1 MATVNF
7 YLKEPITKEN
17 EKTRIK
23 KETLIFLKFYCSSF
37 KFRFSTGEKV
47 HPDYWNSKTQSV
59 RKNFEG
65 APELNDFLENLS
77 KEAIRLYRISL
88 VDDTL
93 VSQEKIKTGLL
104 IFMGKSEVKKKLKF
118 FEAFKLYLEIKKGKY
133 SINYLKATNTLLK
146 HLLNFEKVKKYDIT
160 FEKIDFNFYELFTN
174 YLLNDCKLVNN
185 TIGTNISQLKNFLS
199 WSTEMK
205 YNSNLFFKDKKFKAS
220 QKASE
225 IICLTNEELFRI
237 YDLDLTKNKKLNNL
251 RDSFCFGCFTGL
263 RFSDISAIRR
273 NNVFEDDLII
283 TTQKTKEQIEVPLN
297 EFALSILERNDY
309 KLPVVSNQ
317 KTNEYLKEL
326 GKLAN
331 LNESIKITK
340 FRGVERIE
348 IVEPKYNFISSHTAR
363 RTFVTLSL
371 EKGMNAEEV
380 MEITGHK
387 NYKTFKKYISL
398 TSKVKKIAMK
408 RAWNRTPEQ
417 TLKAI

>member
-1 MATVNF
+1 MATVNY
-7 YLKEPITKEN
+7 YLKEPNSKEKSLILLN
-17 EKTRIK
+17 FYCESFRIK
-23 KETLIFLKFYCSSF
+23 
-37 KFRFSTGEKV
+37 FSTGEKINPK
-47 HPDYWNSKTQSV
+47 HWNPETQTA
-59 RKNFEG
+59 RKNYEG
-65 APELNDFLENLS
+65 APELNIFLEKIGS
-77 KEAIRLYRISL
+77 EAIRLHRTTVTNGETITQDKL
-88 VDDTL
+88 
-93 VSQEKIKTGLL
+93 KTGLL
-104 IFMGKSEVKKKLKF
+104 TFMGKTEVSTKLKF
-118 FEAFKLYLEIKKGKY
+118 FEAFKLYIEMKKGKY

-146 HLLNFEKVKKYDIT
+146 HLLNFEKVKKYNIT

-237 YDLDLTKNKKLNNL
+237 YDLDLTKNKKLKNL

-263 RFSDISAIRR
+263 RFSDISAIRK

-283 TTQKTKEQIEVPLN
+283 ITQKTKEQIEVPLN
-297 EFALSILERNDY
+297 EFALSILDRNDY

-340 FRGVERIE
+340 FRGAERIE

-387 NYKTFKKYISL
+387 NYKTFKKYIAL

-417 TLKAI
+417 TMKAI